1 VLRFDESQDIR
12 LSDSRFTM
20 RKAEWISLVAFSFF
34 IIASWLR
41 PLTNQRRIAIAA
53 IGATGVIL
61 ITALQF
67 ADQFIPRFAVLVARD
82 WLPVAL
88 MPMVYWQAGCFSNR
102 VNKSF
107 QASLQ
112 RLDKKL
118 LSSWMPNLAAKPS
131 YRWVAVSLELAYL
144 SCYVL
149 VPMGLGVLYLAGLR
163 RHNIE
168 YWSVVLLATY
178 PCYAFTAFVQTHPPR
193 LLEPYSADTVTGKIR
208 RFNLWI
214 VRWLSIQLNTFP
226 SAHVT
231 ATLGSSLV
239 LLHFV
244 PSIGLAF
251 VLVSIGIAFG
261 AVLGRYHYAA
271 DVLLAAALTVA
282 VYALEVSFD

>member
-1 VLRFDESQDIR
+1 
-12 LSDSRFTM
+12 M

-41 PLTNQRRIAIAA
+41 PLTNPRRLAVAS

-61 ITALQF
+61 ITAIQF
-67 ADQFIPRFAVLVARD
+67 ADQIIPRFAALVVRD
-82 WLPVAL
+82 WLPAAL
-88 MPMVYWQAGCFSNR
+88 MPMVYWQAGCFSSR

-107 QASLQ
+107 QTRLQ
-112 RLDKKL
+112 RLDQKL
-118 LSSWMPNLAAKPS
+118 LSGWMPSLAARPR

-163 RHNIE
+163 RHTIE

-178 PCYAFTAFVQTHPPR
+178 PCYFFSAFVQTLPPR
-193 LLEPYSADTVTGKIR
+193 LLETNSAGTVTGKIR

-244 PSIGLAF
+244 PSVGSAF
-251 VLVSIGIAFG
+251 MLISIGIALG

-271 DVLLAAALTVA
+271 DVLMAAVLTVV

>member
-1 VLRFDESQDIR
+1 
-12 LSDSRFTM
+12 M

-34 IIASWLR
+34 IFASWLR
-41 PLTNQRRIAIAA
+41 PLTNQRRMAIVA
-53 IGATGVIL
+53 IGAIGLIL
-61 ITALQF
+61 ITAIQF
-67 ADQFIPRFAVLVARD
+67 ADQFLPRFAALVARD
-82 WLPVAL
+82 WLPAAL
-88 MPMVYWQAGCFSNR
+88 MPMVYWQAGCFSGR

-107 QASLQ
+107 QTRLQ

-118 LSSWMPNLAAKPS
+118 LSGWMPSLAAKPR
-131 YRWVAVSLELAYL
+131 YRWVAASLELAYL

-149 VPMGLGVLYLAGLR
+149 VPLGLGVLYLAGLQ
-163 RHNIE
+163 RHTTE

-178 PCYAFTAFVQTHPPR
+178 PCYAFSAFVQTHPPR
-193 LLEPYSADTVTGKIR
+193 LLGPNSADTVAGKIR

-244 PSIGLAF
+244 PSIGLVF
-251 VLVSIGIAFG
+251 VLVSIGIALG
-261 AVLGRYHYAA
+261 AVLGRYHYTA

-282 VYALEVSFD
+282 VYVLEVSFE

>member
-1 VLRFDESQDIR
+1 
-12 LSDSRFTM
+12 M

-34 IIASWLR
+34 ILASWFR
-41 PLTNQRRIAIAA
+41 SLTKQRRTAIAG
-53 IGATGVIL
+53 IGATGLVL
-61 ITALQF
+61 ITAIQF
-67 ADQFIPRFAVLVARD
+67 ADQFLPQFAVSVARD
-82 WLPVAL
+82 WLPAAL
-88 MPMVYWQAGCFSNR
+88 MPMVYWQAGCFSSR

-107 QASLQ
+107 QTILQ
-112 RLDKKL
+112 RLDQKL
-118 LSSWMPNLAAKPS
+118 LSGWMPNVAAKPS
-131 YRWVAVSLELAYL
+131 YRWVAVTLELAYL

-149 VPMGLGVLYLAGLR
+149 VPMGLGVLYLAGLQ
-163 RHNIE
+163 RHTTE

-178 PCYAFTAFVQTHPPR
+178 PCYAFTAFVPTQPPR
-193 LLEPYSADTVTGKIR
+193 VLEKNLAGTVTGNIR

-244 PSIGLAF
+244 PSIGLVF
-251 VLVSIGIAFG
+251 VLISIGIALG

-271 DVLLAAALTVA
+271 DVLLAAALTVV
-282 VYALEVSFD
+282 VYSLELFN